1 MSKPVIMPRF
11 GMTQEDATIVRWL
24 FTEGAKV
31 EQGEPI
37 CEVTTDKVNMEVE
50 APANG
55 ILTGILYKEGD
66 TVPVTKVIA
75 YIQTGQES
83 LEPPPPSPKTEHP
96 LISNLDEPTKIL
108 AGAESAR
115 ATPLAQR
122 IAAVE
127 GIELQNVQGT
137 GVKGKITSQDVKRE
151 LTRQTV
157 PPELPSKEKTSA
169 SPAARHLAKQH
180 GIPLENIPGTGPQ
193 GRIQG
198 WDVTAY
204 EKQQPAAVKPVP
216 PTPAVS
222 LSEFEVIPLE
232 GMRRTIAERLQA
244 SYQQAP
250 HIFLDIDIEMDRVLA
265 MRDALNPRLP
275 SGRPPISIT
284 AFIVRSCVQAL
295 REQPFLNS
303 HFVDGK
309 ILRFSAIHIGVAVA
323 LETGLIV
330 PVIHHADQM
339 NLNQLGDAV
348 ADLSRRAREGKLLPD
363 DVSGGTFTI
372 SNLGMFDINHFTA
385 ILNPPQVGI
394 LAVGKVSRRFVP
406 GENDQPVARSL
417 MTVSLS
423 ADHRVIDGLIAARFL
438 SALRQHLENPNLLLE

>member
-1 MSKPVIMPRF
+1 MPKPVIMPRF

-24 FTEGAKV
+24 YPEGAKV
-31 EQGEPI
+31 EHGEPI

-50 APANG
+50 APATG
-55 ILTGILYKEGD
+55 ILTGILFPEGA

-75 YIQTGQES
+75 YIQTEQES
-83 LEPPPPSPKTEHP
+83 REPLSPNPETEQPTSSILESATKT
-96 LISNLDEPTKIL
+96 L
-108 AGAESAR
+108 APAESAK

-122 IAAVE
+122 IAVEE

-137 GVKGKITSQDVKRE
+137 GVRGTITSQDVKRE
-151 LTRQTV
+151 INRRTV
-157 PPELPSKEKTSA
+157 LPDVPSLEKVSA

-180 GIPLENIPGTGPQ
+180 GIPLEEIPSTGPQ

-204 EKQQPAAVKPVP
+204 EKKRPTIVMPV
-216 PTPAVS
+216 TPAPVVIS
-222 LSEFEVIPLE
+222 SEFEVIPLE
-232 GMRRTIAERLQA
+232 GMRRTIADRLQA

-250 HIFLDIDIEMDRVLA
+250 HIFLDIDIDMDRVIA
-265 MRDALNPRLP
+265 MREALNPRLP

-284 AFIVRSCVQAL
+284 AFIVKSCAQAL

-348 ADLSRRAREGKLLPD
+348 ADLSQRAREGKLSPD

-372 SNLGMFDINHFTA
+372 SNLGMFDINRFTA

-394 LAVGKVSRRFVP
+394 LAVGKVSRRFIP
-406 GENDQPVARSL
+406 GENDQPVAHSL
-417 MTVSLS
+417 MTVTLS
-423 ADHRVIDGLIAARFL
+423 ADHRVIDGLIGARFL
-438 SALRQHLENPNLLLE
+438 SALRQRLENPNLLLE